1 MGMSNNFLSQEEINA
16 LLSGEAMD
24 NNAESNSDKSE
35 AIEDSITDIDKDLLG
50 EIGNISMGSAST
62 ALYQLINQK
71 VNITTPVVSVTTLRE
86 IKAGFETPNVVVDI
100 EYIAGIVGRNILI
113 IRNDDGLVISNL
125 MMGGDGDIG
134 DSHELSE
141 LEVSAVSEAMNQM
154 IGSAAT
160 SMATM
165 FGRKV
170 DISPP
175 TAKVVTE
182 DNVPIS
188 DSIPED
194 QPIVKVSFKM
204 TIGDLVDSS
213 IMQIFPIETAKNI
226 VAIMTGEDNMQEAAA
241 KAEEPKS
248 EVPASEPIVNKEI
261 EPNMNAAQPQMQQQ
275 PPMQYDQNQ
284 MSGQMQYGQPQM
296 MQQPQ
301 MQYDQS
307 QMYGQPQMMQQPQ
320 MQYQGQPM
328 QYGYGQQMYQGQPMQ
343 YQQPVEVHKAAFEPL
358 GDQSA
363 VPPIKNIDLI
373 MDVPLDISV
382 VLGRTKKSIQDI
394 LNLGAGSLIELQ
406 KLAEEPVEILVN
418 GKQIALGEVVVVDEN
433 FGVRITSIVN
443 GSERLKSLSKN

>member
-24 NNAESNSDKSE
+24 NDADTNTSESM
-35 AIEDSITDIDKDLLG
+35 EDSITDIDKDLLG

-100 EYIAGIVGRNILI
+100 EYIAGIVGRNVLI

-125 MMGGDGDIG
+125 MMGGDGNIG
-134 DSHELSE
+134 ESHELSE

-175 TAKVVTE
+175 IARVVT
-182 DNVPIS
+182 DDSAPIS
-188 DSIPED
+188 DAIPED

-226 VAIMTGEDNMQEAAA
+226 VAIMTGQDSTQEET
-241 KAEEPKS
+241 KVEEPKVEAPVS
-248 EVPASEPIVNKEI
+248 ESMVNNQMNSD
-261 EPNMNAAQPQMQQQ
+261 PNMNMAQQPMMQQQPQMQQQ
-275 PPMQYDQNQ
+275 FDQGQMYGQMPVGQPQMQYDQN
-284 MSGQMQYGQPQM
+284 YGQPQM

-301 MQYDQS
+301 MP
-307 QMYGQPQMMQQPQ
+307 YG
-320 MQYQGQPM
+320 GQPM
-328 QYGYGQQMYQGQPMQ
+328 QYGGYGQMPQQYGQPMQ
-343 YQQPVEVHKAAFEPL
+343 YQQPVEIHKAAFEPL
-358 GDQSA
+358 SEQGS
-363 VPPIKNIDLI
+363 VPPMKNMDLI

-418 GKQIALGEVVVVDEN
+418 GKQIAVGEVVVVDEN

-443 GSERLKSLSKN
+443 SSERLKSLSRG

>member
-16 LLSGEAMD
+16 LLSGESTD
-24 NNAESNSDKSE
+24 S
-35 AIEDSITDIDKDLLG
+35 EDSNVSSSASENMEDAITETDKDLLG

-62 ALYQLINQK
+62 ALYQLINQQ
-71 VNITTPVVSVTTLRE
+71 VNITTPVVSVTTLKE
-86 IKAGFETPNVVVDI
+86 IKEGFETPNIVLDI

-113 IRNDDGLVISNL
+113 IKTYDGLVISNL
-125 MMGGDGDIG
+125 MMGGDGKVTDV
-134 DSHELSE
+134 HELSE
-141 LEVSAVSEAMNQM
+141 LEISAVSEAMNQM

-175 TAKVVTE
+175 TSKVVT
-182 DNVPIS
+182 DDLVPIS

-204 TIGDLVDSS
+204 TIGDIVDSN

-226 VAIMTGEDNMQEAAA
+226 VAIMTGEDSGDKNDEQQPE
-241 KAEEPKS
+241 KPK
-248 EVPASEPIVNKEI
+248 EEPIVNKEI
-261 EPNMNAAQPQMQQQ
+261 HTQPEPQMQQNVSEPQIQYEQPQMQMQQ
-275 PPMQYDQNQ
+275 QQYASQQ
-284 MSGQMQYGQPQM
+284 QMQGYGQPQM
-296 MQQPQ
+296 QSYMQQPQ
-301 MQYDQS
+301 MYGGGQVQQYA
-307 QMYGQPQMMQQPQ
+307 
-320 MQYQGQPM
+320 
-328 QYGYGQQMYQGQPMQ
+328 
-343 YQQPVEVHKAAFEPL
+343 QPVEVHQAAFEPL
-358 GDQSA
+358 TPQNS

-394 LNLGAGSLIELQ
+394 LNLGAGSLIELD

-433 FGVRITSIVN
+433 FGVRITSIVSN
-443 GSERLKSLSKN
+443 VERLKSLK

>member
-16 LLSGEAMD
+16 LLSGESTD
-24 NNAESNSDKSE
+24 S
-35 AIEDSITDIDKDLLG
+35 EDSNVSSSGSENMEDAITETDKDLLG

-62 ALYQLINQK
+62 ALYQLINQQ
-71 VNITTPVVSVTTLRE
+71 VNITTPVVSVTTLKE
-86 IKAGFETPNVVVDI
+86 IKEGFETPNIVLDI

-113 IRNDDGLVISNL
+113 IKTYDGLVISNL
-125 MMGGDGDIG
+125 MMGGDGKVTDV
-134 DSHELSE
+134 HELSE
-141 LEVSAVSEAMNQM
+141 LEISAVSEAMNQM

-175 TAKVVTE
+175 TSKVVT
-182 DNVPIS
+182 DDLVPIS

-204 TIGDLVDSS
+204 TIGDIVDSN

-226 VAIMTGEDNMQEAAA
+226 VAIMTGEDSEDKTDEQQSE
-241 KAEEPKS
+241 KPK
-248 EVPASEPIVNKEI
+248 EEPIVNKEI
-261 EPNMNAAQPQMQQQ
+261 HTQPETQIQQTVSEQQMQYEQPQMQMQQ
-275 PPMQYDQNQ
+275 QQYAPQQ
-284 MSGQMQYGQPQM
+284 QMQGYGQPQM
-296 MQQPQ
+296 QSYMQQPQ
-301 MQYDQS
+301 MYGGGQVQQYA
-307 QMYGQPQMMQQPQ
+307 
-320 MQYQGQPM
+320 
-328 QYGYGQQMYQGQPMQ
+328 
-343 YQQPVEVHKAAFEPL
+343 QPVEVHQAAFEPL
-358 GDQSA
+358 TPQNS

-394 LNLGAGSLIELQ
+394 LNLGAGSLIELD

-433 FGVRITSIVN
+433 FGVRITSIVSN
-443 GSERLKSLSKN
+443 VERLKSLK

>member
-16 LLSGEAMD
+16 LLSGESTDSED
-24 NNAESNSDKSE
+24 NNVSSDVNE
-35 AIEDSITDIDKDLLG
+35 DMEDAITETDKDLLG

-62 ALYQLINQK
+62 ALYQLINQQ
-71 VNITTPVVSVTTLRE
+71 VNITTPVVSVTTLKE
-86 IKAGFETPNVVVDI
+86 IKEGFETPNIVLDI

-113 IRNDDGLVISNL
+113 IKTYDGLVISNL
-125 MMGGDGDIG
+125 MMGGDGKVTDV
-134 DSHELSE
+134 HELSE
-141 LEVSAVSEAMNQM
+141 LEISAVSEAMNQM

-175 TAKVVTE
+175 TSKVVT
-182 DNVPIS
+182 DDLVPIS

-204 TIGDLVDSS
+204 TIGDIVDSN

-226 VAIMTGEDNMQEAAA
+226 VAIMTGEDSANKTSESQPE
-241 KAEEPKS
+241 KPK
-248 EVPASEPIVNKEI
+248 EEPIVNKEI
-261 EPNMNAAQPQMQQQ
+261 HTQPEPQMQQNVSEPQMQYEQPQMQMQQ
-275 PPMQYDQNQ
+275 QQYAPQQ
-284 MSGQMQYGQPQM
+284 QMQGYGQPQM
-296 MQQPQ
+296 QSYMQQPQ
-301 MQYDQS
+301 MYGGGQVQQYA
-307 QMYGQPQMMQQPQ
+307 
-320 MQYQGQPM
+320 
-328 QYGYGQQMYQGQPMQ
+328 
-343 YQQPVEVHKAAFEPL
+343 QPVEVHQAAFEPL
-358 GDQSA
+358 TPQNS

-394 LNLGAGSLIELQ
+394 LNLGAGSLIELD

-433 FGVRITSIVN
+433 FGVRITSIVSN
-443 GSERLKSLSKN
+443 VERLRSLK

>member
-16 LLSGEAMD
+16 LLSGESTD
-24 NNAESNSDKSE
+24 S
-35 AIEDSITDIDKDLLG
+35 EDSNVSSSASENMEDAITETDKDLLG

-62 ALYQLINQK
+62 ALYQLINQQ
-71 VNITTPVVSVTTLRE
+71 VNITTPVVSVTTLKE
-86 IKAGFETPNVVVDI
+86 IKEGFETPNIVLDI

-113 IRNDDGLVISNL
+113 IKTYDGLVISNL
-125 MMGGDGDIG
+125 MMGGDGKVTDV
-134 DSHELSE
+134 HELSE
-141 LEVSAVSEAMNQM
+141 LEISAVSEAMNQM

-175 TAKVVTE
+175 TSKVVT
-182 DNVPIS
+182 DDLVPIS

-204 TIGDLVDSS
+204 TIGDIVDSN

-226 VAIMTGEDNMQEAAA
+226 VAIMTGEDSGDKNDEQQPE
-241 KAEEPKS
+241 KPK
-248 EVPASEPIVNKEI
+248 EEPIVNKEI
-261 EPNMNAAQPQMQQQ
+261 HTQPEPQMQQNAPEPQIQYEQPQMQMQQ
-275 PPMQYDQNQ
+275 QQYAPQQ
-284 MSGQMQYGQPQM
+284 QMQGYGQPQIQSY

-301 MQYDQS
+301 MYGGGQVQQYA
-307 QMYGQPQMMQQPQ
+307 
-320 MQYQGQPM
+320 
-328 QYGYGQQMYQGQPMQ
+328 
-343 YQQPVEVHKAAFEPL
+343 QPVEVHQAAFEPL
-358 GDQSA
+358 TPQNS

-394 LNLGAGSLIELQ
+394 LNLGAGSLIELD

-433 FGVRITSIVN
+433 FGVRITSIVSN
-443 GSERLKSLSKN
+443 VERLKSLK